1 MNALNESQERTAV
14 RRYRGVILL
23 LVVLALCAY
32 ASRDFL
38 NARRDEP
45 LYPSSGMTAHKHLS
59 DYFAGIKGTRADG
72 DVFIYEG
79 KEPGGVVVVFGGTH
93 PNELAGFLAADV
105 LVENAVVTRGKLI
118 VIPRN
123 NHSAFTETEPGE
135 GHPATF
141 DVPTPNGPRRFRMGC
156 RFTNP
161 LDQWP
166 DPEVYLHYPSGQ
178 ELSGNETRNLNR
190 AFPGRPDGNFTERA
204 AYAITSLVKAEKAD
218 LVIDLHEASPEY
230 PVINAI
236 VAHERAMDLAA
247 TANLTLQGE
256 GLNFNLEPSPK
267 NFHGLTHR
275 ELGDATP
282 ALAVLM
288 ESANIMQG
296 RLRGKTEASKILTG
310 KDDCYLA
317 AAKANLLR
325 VPYDSTGIPIEV
337 RVGRHLAGVRALIDG
352 LAFVMPDKAMEIS
365 GIPLYEDVQA
375 RGIGAFLAPKS
386 GH

>member
-1 MNALNESQERTAV
+1 MIDADSRGERTAV
-14 RRYRGVILL
+14 RHYRGIVL
-23 LVVLALCAY
+23 LVVVAVLCGI

-38 NARRDEP
+38 NARKDEP
-45 LYPSSGMTAHKHLS
+45 LHPSSALTAHKHLS
-59 DYFAGIKGTRADG
+59 DYFAAIKGTRADG
-72 DVFIYEG
+72 DVYIFEG
-79 KEPGGVVVVFGGTH
+79 KKPGGTAVVFGGTH
-93 PNELAGFLAADV
+93 PNEPAGFLAADV
-105 LVENAVVTRGKLI
+105 LVENVTIARGKLI
-118 VIPRN
+118 VVPRN
-123 NHSAFTETEPGE
+123 NHSAFTQTEPGE

-141 DVPTPNGPRRFRMGC
+141 EIQTTNGPRDFRMGC
-156 RFTNP
+156 RFTHP

-204 AYAITSLVKAEKAD
+204 AYAITSLVKAEGAD

-247 TANLTLQGE
+247 TANLTLQDE
-256 GLNFNLEPSPK
+256 GLNFNLEPSPQ

-296 RLRGKTEASKILTG
+296 RLRGETSAEKILSG

-317 AAKANLLR
+317 ASRAKLLH

-337 RVGRHLAGVRALIDG
+337 RVGRHLAGVCALLNA
-352 LAFVMPDKAMEIS
+352 LAFVKPEKALDVS
-365 GIPLYEDVQA
+365 GIPSYEDVKT
-375 RGIGAFLAPKS
+375 RGVGAYLVSHS
-386 GH
+386 GN

>member
-1 MNALNESQERTAV
+1 MTNAETKDGRTAV
-14 RRYRGVILL
+14 RPYTGIVLL
-23 LVVLALCAY
+23 LVVLSVCAM

-38 NARRDEP
+38 KAWRDEP
-45 LYPSSGMTAHKHLS
+45 LYPSKGMTAHKHLS

-72 DVFIYEG
+72 DVYIFEG
-79 KEPGGVVVVFGGTH
+79 KESGGTTVVLGGTH
-93 PNELAGFLAADV
+93 PNEVAGVLAADV
-105 LVENAVVTRGKLI
+105 LLENATVTRGRLI
-118 VIPRN
+118 VLPRA
-123 NHSAFTETEPGE
+123 NHSAFTQTEPGE
-135 GHPATF
+135 GHPASFEIATAG
-141 DVPTPNGPRRFRMGC
+141 GPRRFRMGC

-166 DPEVYLHYPSGQ
+166 DPEVYLHHPSGQ

-190 AFPGRPDGNFTERA
+190 AFPGRSDGNFTERA
-204 AYAITSLVKAEKAD
+204 AFAITSLVNAEKAD

-236 VAHERAMDLAA
+236 VAHEKAMDLAA

-256 GLNFNLEPSPK
+256 GLSFNLEPSPQ

-296 RLRGKTEASKILTG
+296 RLRSRTSAEKILSG
-310 KDDCYLA
+310 KDDCYLSA
-317 AAKANLLR
+317 ARANLLR
-325 VPYDSTGIPIEV
+325 VPYDSTGIPVGV
-337 RVGRHLAGVRALIDG
+337 RVGRHLAGVRALMDG
-352 LAFVMPDKAMEIS
+352 LAFVKPDKAMEVS
-365 GIPLYEDVQA
+365 DIPTYDEVQT
-375 RGIGAFLAPKS
+375 RGLGAFLAPRS
-386 GH
+386 R